1 MVWAVVKEL
10 SLFFFF
16 SFLPLQL
23 CQDTQC
29 CLTGHPT
36 GRLYSSPQFIPLRV
50 YKHRPQ
56 ESTWWAKN
64 SKGEERGQARA
75 VFSDCSRWWLSR
87 LDCDGFKAAVC
98 ACSFIAVFTAILNL
112 GLQLCHCEEMAR
124 DRSVMSDTELW
135 RALICNL
142 SNPSTDLE
150 SSRSISVAW
159 PKHCTVLI
167 PFGTGQTPLFLHRL
181 GETTHEAQFTQ
192 THTHTQAFWAPRA
205 PRWFTCKHTHT
216 HTCTRVFY
224 DDQWVLFAI
233 KCNKVKNHD
242 CHCTNKKMNEHCGC
256 NEWLIRS

>member
-1 MVWAVVKEL
+1 MARPSSGLGGCQRAV
-10 SLFFFF
+10 FFFF
-16 SFLPLQL
+16 FFPPLQL

-87 LDCDGFKAAVC
+87 LNCDGFKAAVC
-98 ACSFIAVFTAILNL
+98 ACSFIAVVTGILHL

-124 DRSVMSDTELW
+124 DRSVMRDTELC
-135 RALICNL
+135 RALACNL
-142 SNPSTDLE
+142 SNSSMDLE

-159 PKHCTVLI
+159 PKYCTVLI
-167 PFGTGQTPLFLHRL
+167 PFGTGQTPPFIHRL
-181 GETTHEAQFTQ
+181 GERTHEAQFTQ
-192 THTHTQAFWAPRA
+192 THTHTGILGIPQGPQR
-205 PRWFTCKHTHT
+205 TSLIHMQTHT
-216 HTCTRVFY
+216 
-224 DDQWVLFAI
+224 
-233 KCNKVKNHD
+233 
-242 CHCTNKKMNEHCGC
+242 
-256 NEWLIRS
+256 

>member
-142 SNPSTDLE
+142 SNPSMDLE
-150 SSRSISVAW
+150 SSRSIGVAW

-192 THTHTQAFWAPRA
+192 THTHTGILGPQS
-205 PRWFTCKHTHT
+205 TSLVHVQTHT
-216 HTCTRVFY
+216 YTHVYTC
-224 DDQWVLFAI
+224 VLWRSMSFV
-233 KCNKVKNHD
+233 CNQ
-242 CHCTNKKMNEHCGC
+242 MQQSQES
-256 NEWLIRS
+256 WLSLYK